1 MDTYEIVV
9 FVQNSRRTSQIVD
22 RYDVAES
29 FGRDVHRHMGID
41 GSCYDAEFEHSR
53 HFISFS
59 TPVISVMMLGFI
71 SEDLF
76 ERTKQEVRRF
86 MHEELP
92 LRRPRE

>member
-9 FVQNSRRTSQIVD
+9 FVQNSKRTSQVVD

-29 FGRDVHRHMGID
+29 FGRDVYRHMGPD
-41 GSCYDAEFEHSR
+41 GSCYDAVFDASH

-76 ERTKQEVRRF
+76 EKTKREVWKF

-92 LRRPRE
+92 PRRPRE